1 MSKRKII
8 SVVVAVLLTAGTLTP
23 LTARGSQ
30 PLIVPT
36 AAIARPADEAQPV
49 KRKQNKLARVLSAPF
64 RALARLFGGGQKS
77 AAQEAR
83 KRNTQTAPQTQVV
96 PQTQVATGTQAVT
109 GTQLAAAVKTAPPEP
124 ERKSNAAEA
133 PRPFMPAPAREPTPT
148 AQPGVGV
155 SSEGAR
161 IVRPS
166 EASHAP
172 TQPRAGMFIPRI
184 EGVPPDSLSQGRA
197 LLQHGYLNEAIA
209 ELSIAA
215 TVGPGLV
222 EANNLLGLAYDRI
235 GWHREAVAC
244 YERALSV
251 APRDPVVLANL
262 GNSLY
267 LSDDY
272 RAAFK
277 RLKQSARLA
286 PGIAVVQNNIGIVEA
301 RLGKYDSAFKSFAR
315 AGGEYDAHLKL
326 AGILEIEKRERDA
339 VKHYEAALRL
349 QPGTA
354 AVLERLVALYERTG
368 RTRDAEEARRTLG
381 QPPNPQKTTTGGG
394 G

>member
-1 MSKRKII
+1 M
-8 SVVVAVLLTAGTLTP
+8 
-23 LTARGSQ
+23 
-30 PLIVPT
+30 
-36 AAIARPADEAQPV
+36 
-49 KRKQNKLARVLSAPF
+49 
-64 RALARLFGGGQKS
+64 
-77 AAQEAR
+77 
-83 KRNTQTAPQTQVV
+83 
-96 PQTQVATGTQAVT
+96 
-109 GTQLAAAVKTAPPEP
+109 AAAVKSAPPEP

-133 PRPFMPAPAREPTPT
+133 TPSFIPAPVREAAPA

-155 SSEGAR
+155 PSEGAR

-166 EASHAP
+166 EASNAP
-172 TQPRAGMFIPRI
+172 AQPRAGMFIPRI

-197 LLQHGYLNEAIA
+197 LLQPGYLNEAIA

-215 TVGPGLV
+215 NGRPRTGRGQH
-222 EANNLLGLAYDRI
+222 LLGLAYDRI
-235 GWHREAVAC
+235 GWHSEAVAC

-251 APRDPVVLANL
+251 APKDPVVLANL

-272 RAAFK
+272 RAALK

-326 AGILEIEKRERDA
+326 AGILEIERRDRDA

-381 QPPNPQKTTTGGG
+381 QPPNPQKTATGGG

>member
-8 SVVVAVLLTAGTLTP
+8 SVVVAVFLTAGMLTP

-30 PLIVPT
+30 PATVL
-36 AAIARPADEAQPV
+36 AATTTIARPADEAQPV
-49 KRKQNKLARVLSAPF
+49 KRKENKLARVLSAPF
-64 RALARLFGGGQKS
+64 RALARLFGGGKKS
-77 AAQEAR
+77 ASQEAR
-83 KRNTQTAPQTQVV
+83 KRNTQVV
-96 PQTQVATGTQAVT
+96 PENQGPPETTQVASAVT
-109 GTQLAAAVKTAPPEP
+109 STPPEP
-124 ERKSNAAEA
+124 ERKSTAAEA
-133 PRPFMPAPAREPTPT
+133 TPPFTPAIAPA

-155 SSEGAR
+155 PSEGAR
-161 IVRPS
+161 IIRPS
-166 EASHAP
+166 EAATAP
-172 TQPRAGMFIPRI
+172 AEPRAGMFIPRI

-235 GWHREAVAC
+235 GWHRQAVEC

-272 RAAFK
+272 RAALK

-326 AGILEIEKRERDA
+326 AGILEIERRDRDA

-394 G
+394 